1 VSCNKDLYENE
12 IKNDSKNVVIN
23 TVNLNTDNKIP
34 FELVSFKKKM
44 MKKEILAQQNRYV
57 FDSINN
63 FYIDEENVKHIQS
76 ENKETYT
83 ISIKKDNVDNI
94 ENILFNKKADGNFDV
109 YLVKYPFTPEELK
122 VLSTSQ
128 LGQKQVEY
136 IPVEFDEN
144 GLMAHTE

>member
-1 VSCNKDLYENE
+1 MSCNKDLYENE